1 MTCGQIQLPTKNNG
15 SDRPYIANT
24 TDRGPRLHYRGLTL
38 PGIPGRLSKSLGI
51 IIFFLLRRNWWI
63 GHICPGGLRGLYTQ
77 TGRQSDG
84 GFNRLP
90 ADDVTIR
97 CDTFEN

>member
-1 MTCGQIQLPTKNNG
+1 MVV
-15 SDRPYIANT
+15 
-24 TDRGPRLHYRGLTL
+24 TDPISKIPRTVDHGYNRGLTL
-38 PGIPGRLSKSLGI
+38 PGIPGRLFKSLGI